1 MQESVQETK
10 KNDPSTI
17 VFLVTIICFIVFL
30 VWSIYKEDPLG
41 TFFAV
46 GIGGIIVAF
55 AVTYWM
61 IGWLMKSN
69 WMANEV

>member
-10 KNDPSTI
+10 KNDPDMI

-30 VWSIYKEDPLG
+30 VWSIYNEEPLG
-41 TFFAV
+41 IFFAV
-46 GIGGIIVAF
+46 GAGGITVAL

-61 IGWLMKSN
+61 AGK
-69 WMANEV
+69 V